1 MQTLSKPLMLAL
13 TLACAPVF
21 AHEGAHVH
29 DAWVRATV
37 PQQQA
42 TGAFMELNAS
52 IDSKLVRA
60 TSPVSDHVELHEMT
74 MQDNVMKMREVPS
87 IALPKGKTVDL
98 KPGGY
103 HIMLLDLKQQI
114 HAGDKVPLTLTFEH
128 ANGKEE
134 VITVQAPAHPL
145 GEKPAASGEHDH
157 DHGHDHGHG
166 NGHGEHQQ

>member
-1 MQTLSKPLMLAL
+1 MQTFVKPLFAALAL
-13 TLACAPVF
+13 AAAPVF

-37 PQQQA
+37 PQQHA

-60 TSPVSDHVELHEMT
+60 TSPVSDHVELHEMA

-87 IALPKGKTVDL
+87 IALPKGKTVEL

-114 HAGDKVPLTLTFEH
+114 QAGDKVPLTLVFEH

-145 GEKPAASGEHDH
+145 GEKPAAGGN
-157 DHGHDHGHG
+157 DHGHE
-166 NGHGEHQQ
+166 HGEHKQ